1 MVYTYSAS
9 IKIGDTM
16 EQKEIQEFAT
26 YMGQRH
32 QERIGEQVIDL
43 SFFKDDYILPLMRPD
58 ASKPKSENEKYIIRT
73 GYVAEMENG
82 ITQQTISPKP
92 RVFTDA
98 RSKGKQ
104 DGADR
109 IATVGN
115 KWVRIMSGYSSNPF
129 EETFKDEFQS
139 GEAWVYVVHNEFLS
153 KYSGDW
159 REKYPDD
166 IPVQFF
172 NLDPMVVFT
181 EPNEEIDGIPKR
193 VIIQYERMVSDIKAH
208 YPDWTPE
215 DGMKKDDAK
224 VKFILYIDEKQQYAE
239 ADKKELFN
247 RPNIYKFVNL
257 AHGYSGWGKVTAD
270 RDPAL
275 LAFSRIRMMRDKIV
289 EDSQM
294 ASDFQKNIHEFAWK
308 KRTLY
313 MPDSAPFNPASAFAD
328 YHPDDINTVDVIKLP
343 MGSNR
348 EDFKVNETQVFGA
361 DVFAYRDRVK
371 ADLAAEYPSSM
382 RGVATGSS
390 GRQEDILRTMG
401 LAMYDAPLNSC
412 SRLWAR
418 AFDMAFKICKIVPD
432 MLPPTIREEDVD
444 SYSELRIDLKKED
457 PNELSRKS
465 ADGDMKYLKGI
476 IDLETNLIE
485 YQGRTKD
492 EAKQIIDKMMADDIM
507 RNDPIIRSIVA
518 QQVAQEMGVTDKYE
532 QMKTQM
538 EGGQPGGM
546 NPVVNAGSQGG
557 QPRNMNIKTPT
568 GMEQAGQSMNEPRM
582 PAGLG

>member
-1 MVYTYSAS
+1 
-9 IKIGDTM
+9 M

-26 YMGQRH
+26 YMTQRH
-32 QERIGEQVIDL
+32 QERISEQTTDL
-43 SFFKDDYILPLMRPD
+43 SFFRDDYVLPLLTPD
-58 ASKPKSENEKYIIRT
+58 ITNKINPNEKYIIRT

-92 RVFTDA
+92 RVFTEA

-115 KWVRIMSGYSSNPF
+115 KWAKILSGYSSNPF
-129 EETFKDEFQS
+129 EETFKDTFQN
-139 GEAWVYVVHNEFLS
+139 GEAWIYVVHNEELA

-159 REKYPDD
+159 REDKPDS
-166 IPVQFF
+166 IPVHFIVY
-172 NLDPMVVFT
+172 DPTVVFS

-193 VIIQYERMVSDIKAH
+193 VIVQYERMIGDIKAH
-208 YPDWTPE
+208 YPDWTPK

-224 VKFILYIDEKQQYAE
+224 VKFILYFEDKQSYAE
-239 ADKKELFN
+239 ADGKELFN
-247 RPNIYKFVNL
+247 RPNIYKIVPL
-257 AHGYSGWGKVTAD
+257 IHAYSGWGKVTAD

-275 LAFSRIRMMRDKIV
+275 LAYSRIRMMRDKIV

-294 ASDFQKNIHEFAWK
+294 ASDFQKNIHEYAWK
-308 KRTLY
+308 ARTLY
-313 MPDSAPFNPASAFAD
+313 MPDGTPFNPETAFKD
-328 YHPDDINTVDVIKLP
+328 YHPEAGSLSVVYLP

-348 EDFKVNETQVFGA
+348 DDFKVDETQVFGA

-371 ADLAAEYPSSM
+371 ADLAAEYPLSM

-412 SRLWAR
+412 SRMWAR

-432 MLPPTIREEDVD
+432 MIPPDVKEEDVD
-444 SYSELRIDLKKED
+444 SYSELRVDLKKED

-465 ADGDMKYLKGI
+465 ADGDLKYTHGI

-492 EAKQIIDKMMADDIM
+492 EAKQIIAKMMAFNVM
-507 RNDPIIRSIVA
+507 NNDPIIKTLIA
-518 QQVAQEMGVTDKYE
+518 QQVAQEMGVEDKYNQMSQQMTE
-532 QMKTQM
+532 QASGKTS
-538 EGGQPGGM
+538 GM
-546 NPVVNAGSQGG
+546 NPTVNVGARGGAPRQG
-557 QPRNMNIKTPT
+557 NIQTPT
-568 GMEQAGQSMNEPRM
+568 GMNQAGMGGNEPRM
-582 PAGLG
+582 PVGVQ